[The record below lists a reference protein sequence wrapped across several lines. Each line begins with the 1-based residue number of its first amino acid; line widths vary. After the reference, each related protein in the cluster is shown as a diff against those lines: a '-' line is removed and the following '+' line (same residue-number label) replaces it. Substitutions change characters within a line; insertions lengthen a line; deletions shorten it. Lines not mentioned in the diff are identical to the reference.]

1 MSNNPGPRTRTT
13 SDHFLVGQEQSDL
26 GQEARQGKL
35 PLTKD
40 VMKYFLYRK
49 NMPEFKF
56 KPVNLAI
63 CCPLKSGTQYSKCSD
78 GSQFNGSI

>member
-1 MSNNPGPRTRTT
+1 MACCAQSKQSAVLFNILIFQIYTMSNNPGPRTRTS

-40 VMKYFLYRK
+40 IMKYF
-49 NMPEFKF
+49 F
-56 KPVNLAI
+56 
-63 CCPLKSGTQYSKCSD
+63 
-78 GSQFNGSI
+78 